1 MVLYTYEKNPFSKEG
16 YAGIGRESNLMI
28 CNKCGKEISDD
39 SSFCNYCGT
48 KLVPEMPQPVPAV
61 QPIPPVQPGQPQPVQ
76 PQIVYWQA
84 PPQMPPQPGQPQ
96 PVPPQMVY
104 RQMPPQ
110 MIVPSVQPPVQPGQ
124 PPVQPSGP
132 AQNPKKPSQ
141 PKKPSMAVIVGIGAV
156 LILGIAAA
164 IFVPKVLNSN
174 NEETVDESYNPD
186 SYPTMEEI
194 FSDSNISREAQE
206 TEPETQES
214 AETETSAAE
223 ETVSETSET
232 AAETETETQTEAQT
246 ETETQAPAKQGWIQ
260 DGNKWYYYDSN
271 GTMAVNTWK
280 NIDGYSYYFGPDGA
294 MYANTTTPDGQLV
307 DNEGRKIDTEIREEA
322 DNSGD
327 STKLNKT
334 FKYDDGGEYYKDEDT
349 GEENYHYTVTLKLN
363 GSGKYEVKISD
374 GRNKTTKTGT
384 YTYSPEDEIIEFSGY
399 LDTAGY
405 CDGETIEINIDD
417 IGDIY
422 LE

>member
-1 MVLYTYEKNPFSKEG
+1 
-16 YAGIGRESNLMI
+16 
-28 CNKCGKEISDD
+28 
-39 SSFCNYCGT
+39 
-48 KLVPEMPQPVPAV
+48 
-61 QPIPPVQPGQPQPVQ
+61 
-76 PQIVYWQA
+76 
-84 PPQMPPQPGQPQ
+84 
-96 PVPPQMVY
+96 
-104 RQMPPQ
+104 
-110 MIVPSVQPPVQPGQ
+110 
-124 PPVQPSGP
+124 
-132 AQNPKKPSQ
+132 
-141 PKKPSMAVIVGIGAV
+141 
-156 LILGIAAA
+156 
-164 IFVPKVLNSN
+164 
-174 NEETVDESYNPD
+174 
-186 SYPTMEEI
+186 
-194 FSDSNISREAQE
+194 
-206 TEPETQES
+206 
-214 AETETSAAE
+214 
-223 ETVSETSET
+223 
-232 AAETETETQTEAQT
+232 
-246 ETETQAPAKQGWIQ
+246 
-260 DGNKWYYYDSN
+260 
-271 GTMAVNTWK
+271 MAVNTWK

-307 DNEGRKIDTEIREEA
+307 DNEGRKIDTEIREET
-322 DNSGD
+322 DISSD